1 MSSQFSDLTGKGS
14 AATSAP
20 VATPAAPKLPVP
32 AFADIAKPSN
42 DLINKDFYHALAANL
57 EVKLKAPNGVS
68 FTTKG
73 TSPHEGAISS
83 SVEGKKVLAN
93 GISITNSWATPADAL
108 NFKVELDNTIAQGL
122 KAEVSSQFK
131 PAKGPGAQK
140 LNLFFKQPMFH
151 TRAFFD
157 LVPGGNVQ
165 AIVDGVMSH
174 EGFMVGG
181 EVGYDVQKA
190 ALSRYSAALGYST
203 PSITA
208 AVTATNNLS
217 IFTASYYQKVNAA
230 VEVGTKAAYDVKSS
244 STVGLEVAS
253 KYKID
258 PMSFAKAKIND
269 RGIASIAYNTKVNP
283 GFTLGIGA
291 SFDTQKLN
299 EAGHKIGANFV
310 FEG

>member
-1 MSSQFSDLTGKGS
+1 M
-14 AATSAP
+14 
-20 VATPAAPKLPVP
+20 
-32 AFADIAKPSN
+32 
-42 DLINKDFYHALAANL
+42 
-57 EVKLKAPNGVS
+57 
-68 FTTKG
+68 
-73 TSPHEGAISS
+73 
-83 SVEGKKVLAN
+83 LAN
-93 GISITNSWATPADAL
+93 GIHVAHLSFIAPYNIIPRTRTNLALSLIPGLWPNRPPGAAASLTFRAKGISITSSWATPADAL
-108 NFKVELDNTIAQGL
+108 SNKIELDNTIAQGL
-122 KAEVSSQFK
+122 KAEISSQFK

-165 AIVDGVMSH
+165 AVVDGVMSH

-190 ALSRYSAALGYST
+190 ALSRYSAALGYAT

-258 PMSFAKAKIND
+258 PMSFAKVCIGEYNCRVSEHSLIPKFIGQDQRPRYRIHRLQHQGQPWLHTRHWRFVRHSEAQRERPQGLYTFAHDFESPYAN
-269 RGIASIAYNTKVNP
+269 SI
-283 GFTLGIGA
+283 
-291 SFDTQKLN
+291 Q
-299 EAGHKIGANFV
+299 IGANFV
-310 FEG
+310 FEA